1 MIAGLVNGWLQL
13 MFLAWMYGIC
23 SMSNLMKLPVLFIKM
38 KMARNLNVQAT
49 LLAILVKRLT
59 TQQKIRLLNT

>member
-1 MIAGLVNGWLQL
+1 MAAIDVPSLDVWDML
-13 MFLAWMYGIC
+13 YV
-23 SMSNLMKLPVLFIKM
+23 KLNEVARVIIKM
-38 KMARNLNVQAT
+38 KMVKNWNVQAT

>member
-1 MIAGLVNGWLQL
+1 MAAIDVPSLDVWDMLYVKLNEVARVIYQDENGKELE
-13 MFLAWMYGIC
+13 
-23 SMSNLMKLPVLFIKM
+23 
-38 KMARNLNVQAT
+38 RQAT